1 MEAVANEIPLMT
13 KFGVMVYDDKVV
25 VIDLMKGGVMF
36 SVPASEFDVE
46 GDDYVAYKLH
56 IMRKHYNRLRALQ
69 EA

>member
-1 MEAVANEIPLMT
+1 MEVVANEIPLMT

-25 VIDLMKGGVMF
+25 VINLMKGGVMF
-36 SVPASEFDVE
+36 SVPASEFEVE
-46 GDDYVAYKLH
+46 EDDYVAYKLH